1 MGKEKPA
8 KKTACGATTMDREP
22 YMTRGTCMY
31 GYKNFMQ
38 ANKRERGCLVPG
50 VKIFEYHVE
59 CFMECRKGYSDTNKK
74 TNCITRLKTTR
85 QIY

>member
-31 GYKNFMQ
+31 GYKNFMH
-38 ANKRERGCLVPG
+38 ANKRVSGCLVAG
-50 VKIFEYHVE
+50 VKNFRVSHRMFHGMSEGV
-59 CFMECRKGYSDTNKK
+59 FG
-74 TNCITRLKTTR
+74 
-85 QIY
+85 